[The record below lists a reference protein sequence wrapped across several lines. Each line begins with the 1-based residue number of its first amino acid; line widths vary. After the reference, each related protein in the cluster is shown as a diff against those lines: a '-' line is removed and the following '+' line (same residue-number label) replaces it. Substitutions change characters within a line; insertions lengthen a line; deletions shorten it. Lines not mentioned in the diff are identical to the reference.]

1 MYNRESQTIIDES
14 NDDNDDDDITV
25 TTMTTMKITM
35 LMISR

>member
-1 MYNRESQTIIDES
+1 MYNRESQTIIGES

>member
-1 MYNRESQTIIDES
+1 MYNRESQTIIGES

-35 LMISR
+35 PMIYR